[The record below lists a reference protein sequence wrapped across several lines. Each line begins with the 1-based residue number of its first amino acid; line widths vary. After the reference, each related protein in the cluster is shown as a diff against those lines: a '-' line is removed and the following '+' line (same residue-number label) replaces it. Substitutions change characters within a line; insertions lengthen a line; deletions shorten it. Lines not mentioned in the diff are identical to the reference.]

1 MQKKKDK
8 RKREE
13 ESAEKKKKKVGRL
26 NDCGCVCLY
35 QPQRFAGF
43 LVSHPSIR
51 DCLTTEEEGQGLGLR
66 SGRGGSSGSGRE

>member
-35 QPQRFAGF
+35 QPQRFVG
-43 LVSHPSIR
+43 LHLLHPSPTFLQQKKK
-51 DCLTTEEEGQGLGLR
+51 DK
-66 SGRGGSSGSGRE
+66 GSD